1 LSRDVIIHD
10 IRGRRTCTDSDFPLA
25 IGGGAQA
32 DIRLPNIR
40 SDATF
45 AVVARSDSHLFV
57 QPADSRAPVL
67 VNGEPLSESR
77 WLEHGDVLRIA
88 RSSVRFEAGATSI
101 TFKVDGG
108 TPAPALRPP
117 NEPPPAAGVSAGATA
132 GGVPR
137 ASLRRPS
144 TGRKVVAWVAFGVF
158 LVLALA
164 AGFVFLAT
172 PVSLQV
178 IPAPERVSIDGGF
191 PGFEVGGRLLLIPGV
206 YRVRAA
212 KAGYRPLDV
221 SVEIAAIGEQ
231 ALEYTLEKLPGIVTF
246 DIRPEVEATVSMD
259 GAPLGSTPLEGV
271 EIAPGAHAFT
281 VDAERYAPAL
291 LEVEVRGLGERQS
304 IEAVLSPLW
313 APVSVASK
321 PAGANVLLD
330 GNVIGETPLVAEILE
345 GSYTLGIAREGYDT
359 VSMPLRVIAN
369 QELRLPE
376 FALVESDGQL
386 IVDTKPSGATVTVA
400 GQYRGQTPLEL
411 SLAPRKVHTL
421 KIARAGYESIERQV
435 QVDPA
440 ASETLTL
447 ALAPRFGTVLI
458 TSRPVDAQ
466 LYVDG
471 RLHGSATGRV
481 KLTTTKHRLEIK
493 KPGYEVF
500 STTVTPRA
508 GVTQELS
515 VTLATVAQAKAAAR
529 KPVIE
534 TAEGQ
539 ELRLVQPSRFRMGAS
554 RREQGR
560 RANESQRLVELTRP
574 YYLGVK
580 EVSNKEFRRFKSS
593 HVSGSIRG
601 NSLDG
606 PSQPVAQV
614 SWEDAVS
621 YLNWLS
627 AKDSLAP
634 AYRREGKSFVA
645 VDPPTTGYRLPTEA
659 EWAYAARYAG
669 RTDAAKYSWGG
680 AFPPS
685 GAAGNYADSSA
696 STLLA
701 NTLGDYADGYRV
713 SAPVGSF
720 TPTGPGFFDLGGN
733 VAEWCQDFYAVYPN
747 AADALTVDPKGPTSG
762 RHHVVR
768 GSSWRHASI
777 SELRLSY
784 RDYSEKPRT
793 DLGFRIARYA
803 D

>member
-1 LSRDVIIHD
+1 MTRDVIIHD
-10 IRGRRTCTDSDFPLA
+10 IRGRRTCTDADFPLA

-32 DIRLPNIR
+32 DIRLPNVVTN
-40 SDATF
+40 ATF

-57 QPADSRAPVL
+57 QPAGVRVPVL
-67 VNGEPLSESR
+67 VNDEPLSDSR
-77 WLEHGDVLRIA
+77 WLEHGDVLRIG

-108 TPAPALRPP
+108 TVAPAMRPP
-117 NEPPPAAGVSAGATA
+117 KEPPPASGVSSGATA
-132 GGVPR
+132 GGAAGPSVR
-137 ASLRRPS
+137 GLS
-144 TGRKVVAWVAFGVF
+144 TGRKVVTWTALGVF
-158 LVLALA
+158 LVLALV

-178 IPAPERVSIDGGF
+178 TPAPEHVSIDGGL

-206 YRVRAA
+206 YRVRAS
-212 KAGYRPLDV
+212 KAGYRALDV
-221 SVEIAAIGEQ
+221 SVEIAAVGEQ

-246 DIRPEVEATVSMD
+246 EVRPEVAATVSMD
-259 GAPLGSTPLEGV
+259 GAPLGRIPLEEV

-281 VDAERYAPAL
+281 VEAERYAPAL

-313 APVSVASK
+313 APVTVASN

-330 GNVIGETPLVAEILE
+330 GNVIGETPLIADILE
-345 GSYTLGIAREGYDT
+345 GSYTLSLEHEGYDS
-359 VSMPLRVIAN
+359 VSMQLRVIAN
-369 QELRLPE
+369 QELQLPE
-376 FALVESDGQL
+376 FALIESDGQL
-386 IVDTKPSGATVTVA
+386 TVETKPSGATVTVA
-400 GQYRGQTPLEL
+400 GQYRGRTPLEL
-411 SLAPRKVHTL
+411 SLAPRKTHTL
-421 KIARAGYESIERQV
+421 KIARAGYENVERQV

-440 ASETLTL
+440 GIETLTL
-447 ALAPRFGTVLI
+447 ALTPRFGTVFI
-458 TSRPVDAQ
+458 TSHPVDAQ

-471 RLHGSATGRV
+471 RLHGPATGRLE
-481 KLTTTKHRLEIK
+481 LTTRAHRLEIK
-493 KPGYEVF
+493 KSGYEVF

-508 GVTQELS
+508 GVTQALS

-539 ELRLVQPSRFRMGAS
+539 ELKLVQASRFSMGAS

-580 EVSNKEFRRFKSS
+580 EVSNAEFRRFKSS
-593 HVSGSIRG
+593 HVSGSVRG
-601 NSLDG
+601 NSLNG
-606 PSQPVAQV
+606 PTQPVAQV

-634 AYRREGKSFVA
+634 AYRREGKSLVP

-669 RTDAAKYSWGG
+669 RTDAAKYPWGD

-720 TPTGPGFFDLGGN
+720 DPTGPGFFDLGGN
-733 VAEWCQDFYAVYPN
+733 VAEWCQDFYAVYPG
-747 AADALTVDPKGPTSG
+747 AANTLVSDPTGPAAG
-762 RHHVVR
+762 RHRVVR

-784 RDYSEKPRT
+784 RDYSEEPRT